1 MVIRYT
7 FNITKAEHRLIP
19 WLHATLNI
27 KNSTFNFVYT
37 RVARS
42 EEYVWRR
49 IVKSSLR
56 VQ

>member
-1 MVIRYT
+1 MVFKRKPQY
-7 FNITKAEHRLIP
+7 
-19 WLHATLNI
+19 HATLNI

-49 IVKSSLR
+49 IVKSS
-56 VQ
+56 QSEQ